1 MPHVLSS
8 LTFRRASQGGGYART
23 MPSRRRAISPGST
36 AAAYPYDQAWLDHV
50 KAWIKE
56 QGRGSQAKLA
66 EAAKIE
72 PGTLSQMLSGPPGR
86 SSVAVPAINR
96 VVGLPPPRFASGSAD
111 ERDLGAQIDATLA
124 ILDGEDAALF
134 RDMIESAVKHA
145 RRMAER
151 SRTKSKG

>member
-1 MPHVLSS
+1 
-8 LTFRRASQGGGYART
+8 
-23 MPSRRRAISPGST
+23 
-36 AAAYPYDQAWLDHV
+36 
-50 KAWIKE
+50 
-56 QGRGSQAKLA
+56 
-66 EAAKIE
+66 
-72 PGTLSQMLSGPPGR
+72 MLSGPPGR

-96 VVGLPPPRFASGSAD
+96 VVGLPPPRFASGSTD

-151 SRTKSKG
+151 SRAKSKG